1 MLAIQAANLIR
12 YPLRPMSDEV
22 WDSIVESFAD
32 DSAAAFILAQV
43 LCQFQEQIRKG
54 KTTTVIEDLERGI
67 EKLYPYT
74 DDYKASLKLY
84 RLSVAGKLK
93 PQHDP
98 TFIVKDL

>member
-1 MLAIQAANLIR
+1 MN
-12 YPLRPMSDEV
+12 DEV

-43 LCQFQEQIRKG
+43 LSEFKEQIKKG
-54 KTTTVIEDLERGI
+54 RGSAVAKDLERGI

-74 DDYKASLKLY
+74 EEYRAGLTLY

-93 PQHDP
+93 PKHDP
-98 TFIVKDL
+98 TNIINELKAGKSAGRKS

>member
-1 MLAIQAANLIR
+1 MT
-12 YPLRPMSDEV
+12 DEI

-43 LCQFQEQIRKG
+43 LWEFKERIKKG
-54 KTTTVIEDLERGI
+54 HGSTVVKDLERGI

-74 DDYKASLKLY
+74 DEYKAGLMLY

-93 PQHDP
+93 PKHDP
-98 TFIVKDL
+98 TVIVKELVDAKR

>member
-1 MLAIQAANLIR
+1 MT
-12 YPLRPMSDEV
+12 DEV
-22 WDSIVESFAD
+22 WDSIIESFAD

-43 LCQFQEQIRKG
+43 LCQFKEEIKKG
-54 KTTTVIEDLERGI
+54 RESAVVRDLDRGI

-74 DDYKASLKLY
+74 DEYKAGLKLY

-98 TFIVKDL
+98 TLIVNNLECRK

>member
-1 MLAIQAANLIR
+1 MT
-12 YPLRPMSDEV
+12 DEI

-43 LCQFQEQIRKG
+43 LCEFKEQIKKG
-54 KTTTVIEDLERGI
+54 HGSAVAKDLERGI

-74 DDYKASLKLY
+74 DEYKAGLTLY

-93 PQHDP
+93 PKHDP
-98 TFIVKDL
+98 TVIVNEIKSRISN

>member
-1 MLAIQAANLIR
+1 MN
-12 YPLRPMSDEV
+12 DEV

-43 LCQFQEQIRKG
+43 LYDFKERIRKG
-54 KTTTVIEDLERGI
+54 KGSAVAKDLERGI

-74 DDYKASLKLY
+74 DEYKAGLTLY
-84 RLSVAGKLK
+84 LLSVAGKLK

-98 TFIVKDL
+98 TVIVTKL

>member
-1 MLAIQAANLIR
+1 MT
-12 YPLRPMSDEV
+12 DEV

-43 LCQFQEQIRKG
+43 LWEFKERIRKG
-54 KTTTVIEDLERGI
+54 KGSAVAKDLERGI

-74 DDYKASLKLY
+74 DEYKASLKLY

-93 PQHDP
+93 PEHDP
-98 TFIVKDL
+98 TIIANNL